1 MHEHGKLLL
10 VDEAHGAHYGFHEE
24 VPASALSQGADAVV
38 QSTHKMLTAM
48 TMGAMLHVQGPR
60 ITEGLSNNCC
70 YAAELKPL
78 LSYYGIAR
86 LGEKADA
93 YRRSELG

>member
-10 VDEAHGAHYGFHEE
+10 VDEAHGAHYGFHHE

-60 ITEGLSNNCC
+60 IDRRAIQQLLAMLQSSS
-70 YAAELKPL
+70 PF
-78 LSYYGIAR
+78 LSYNGFTR
-86 LGEKADA
+86 FGEKADA
-93 YRRSELG
+93 YRR